1 DDGDSSNQLI
11 TETVFVDDPAAVP
24 LVINEIMADPL
35 PGYHEWVE
43 IYNSGAEAVPL
54 ENLHFSDSRDTMS
67 ISAGDRMIPSGG
79 YAVLAGD
86 SAVLAEYTLNGEDVI
101 ILGEFP
107 ALNNDADEVS
117 LLGPSGVAYDRVPY
131 TGDWYRATT
140 DRGTSLEKLNPRL
153 DGRIGSSWAASV
165 AGSGST
171 PAARNSLFF
180 EVQSPENRLEID
192 PNPFSPDGDGFEDF
206 TAIQYV
212 LDLETAFADLRI
224 FDLRGRLIRHL
235 SNGERIAREGRFV
248 WDGRDDQ
255 GRTARI
261 GAYVCLLQIFD
272 ANQQRQETLKKTMIL
287 VKRD

>member
-1 DDGDSSNQLI
+1 
-11 TETVFVDDPAAVP
+11 
-24 LVINEIMADPL
+24 
-35 PGYHEWVE
+35 
-43 IYNSGAEAVPL
+43 
-54 ENLHFSDSRDTMS
+54 
-67 ISAGDRMIPSGG
+67 
-79 YAVLAGD
+79 
-86 SAVLAEYTLNGEDVI
+86 
-101 ILGEFP
+101 
-107 ALNNDADEVS
+107 
-117 LLGPSGVAYDRVPY
+117 
-131 TGDWYRATT
+131 
-140 DRGTSLEKLNPRL
+140 
-153 DGRIGSSWAASV
+153 
-165 AGSGST
+165 
-171 PAARNSLFF
+171 SLFF